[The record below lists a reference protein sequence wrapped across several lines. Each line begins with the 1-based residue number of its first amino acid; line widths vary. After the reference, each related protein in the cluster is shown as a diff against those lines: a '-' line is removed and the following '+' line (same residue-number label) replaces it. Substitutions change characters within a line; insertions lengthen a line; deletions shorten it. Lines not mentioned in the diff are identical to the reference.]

1 MDVKTMQAN
10 GVQTAQAAEYVFDNV
25 SKNAGAQYRELSR
38 VYDENTIRHIE
49 QRGIDKGWSCLEVG
63 GGGGSIAS
71 WLCARVGVR
80 GRVLATDLDP
90 RFLLELSY
98 ENLEV
103 RRHDIRT
110 EGLPKGE
117 FDLAHARLV
126 LIHLPDREVA
136 LRRIIDALK
145 PGGWIVVE
153 EFDALTFLP
162 DPAVSPGEVNMRVR
176 QAFVEALTA
185 RGVDLHCGRLLA
197 HELKANGLV
206 QIGVEATA
214 SLWGGKSSGTRL
226 MRLHFEEMREPMVS
240 SGLISPVEFDAD
252 LKRIDQEDFLMPSPM
267 MWTAWG
273 QLH

>member
-1 MDVKTMQAN
+1 
-10 GVQTAQAAEYVFDNV
+10 
-25 SKNAGAQYRELSR
+25 
-38 VYDENTIRHIE
+38 
-49 QRGIDKGWSCLEVG
+49 
-63 GGGGSIAS
+63 
-71 WLCARVGVR
+71 
-80 GRVLATDLDP
+80 
-90 RFLLELSY
+90 
-98 ENLEV
+98 
-103 RRHDIRT
+103 
-110 EGLPKGE
+110 
-117 FDLAHARLV
+117 LV

-153 EFDALTFLP
+153 ECDALTFLP

-197 HELKANGLV
+197 HELRANGLV

-240 SGLISPVEFDAD
+240 SGLISPEEFDAD

-273 QLH
+273 QLP